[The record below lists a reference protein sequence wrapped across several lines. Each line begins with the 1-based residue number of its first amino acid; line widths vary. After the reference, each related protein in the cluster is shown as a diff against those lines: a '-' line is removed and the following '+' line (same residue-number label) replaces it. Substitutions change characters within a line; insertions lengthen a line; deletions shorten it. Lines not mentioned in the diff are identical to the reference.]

1 MECLMTPADLKKD
14 ASKGP
19 YKGVS
24 RSLIILKKIAD
35 GREFTLN
42 SGAKVKGTNWDE
54 KTLTLFVG
62 TRKISL
68 RDVKKDP
75 DFGGGGSGAGAD
87 ITAIVECGQA
97 LVCSLV
103 YNVMKR
109 PIEWEDLK
117 LELLEKSME
126 YCDLSETLNTIIE
139 RSPPEWVQSYVKSA
153 NILYRNY
160 KMMGSPVY
168 FHRGSKFMN
177 EVYASKKVVFD
188 NDKKSDNQQAPGS
201 FSDDKWN
208 PGDIWMTTLKTV
220 PTISSD
226 SWSSLNK
233 DIYDLARAKKLIG
246 VSLKKVG
253 ASAHIEE
260 YNALSVKQ
268 TKDYLYGG
276 FRVTSATERGPL
288 PPFFNSIDLYMTVG
302 DKEIQFRATSGEASW
317 QGEIKGATAAG
328 GKIGGGNVNFYLKK
342 YTGKGVYEKEE
353 KEVINF
359 TKSKDFFPE
368 FYKLYKKHFDGK
380 ILPYEEFV
388 INANLKQ
395 KESAGYLFSK
405 YINMKFIDI
414 FLSANTQTRN
424 KIATDFLRYAAS
436 NTDQSS
442 FFVKIS

>member
-1 MECLMTPADLKKD
+1 MTPADLKKD
-14 ASKGP
+14 AGKGP
-19 YKGVS
+19 YKGVP
-24 RSLIILKKIAD
+24 RTQVIKLKIAD
-35 GREFTLN
+35 KRPFTLN
-42 SGAKVKGTNWDE
+42 SGAQVRATDWDE
-54 KTLTLFVG
+54 STYTLYVG

-68 RDVKKDP
+68 KEIKKDP

-87 ITAIVECGQA
+87 VTAIVECGQA

-103 YNVMKR
+103 YNILKKE
-109 PIEWEDLK
+109 IKWEDLT
-117 LELLEKSME
+117 LEGLQQAFK
-126 YCDLSETLNTIIE
+126 YCDLSDGLDAIIE

-160 KMMGSPVY
+160 KMSGSPVY

-177 EVYASKKVVFD
+177 DIYGSKKIVYD
-188 NDKKSDNQQAPGS
+188 NDKKSDNPQAPGS

-208 PGDIWMTTLKTV
+208 PGDIWMTTLRTV
-220 PTISSD
+220 PPISSD
-226 SWSSLNK
+226 SWASLNK
-233 DIYDLARAKKLIG
+233 DIYDLARAKKLMG

-253 ASAHIEE
+253 AAAHIEE
-260 YNALSVKQ
+260 YNALTTNQ
-268 TKDYLYGG
+268 TKDYQYRG
-276 FRVTSATERGPL
+276 FRISSASERGPL

-302 DKEIQFRATSGEASW
+302 DKEIQFRATSGSASW

-342 YTGKGVYEKEE
+342 YTGSGVFNKEE

-368 FYKLYKKHFDGK
+368 FYRLYEKHFDGK
-380 ILPYEEFV
+380 KLPYEEFV

-414 FLSANTQTRN
+414 FLSANSSIRN

>member
-1 MECLMTPADLKKD
+1 MTPADLKKD

-19 YKGVS
+19 YKGMP
-24 RSLIILKKIAD
+24 RGQIIKRKISD
-35 GREFTLN
+35 GKEFTLN
-42 SGAKVKGTNWDE
+42 NGSKIKCTKWDE
-54 KTLTLFVG
+54 KTLTLFAG
-62 TRKISL
+62 TRKLSL
-68 RDVKKDP
+68 KEIKKDA

-87 ITAIVECGQA
+87 VTAIVECGQA

-103 YNVMKR
+103 YNVLKR
-109 PIEWEDLK
+109 PIEWEDLQ
-117 LELLEKSME
+117 LDLLQKAIS
-126 YCDLSETLNTIIE
+126 YCDLTENLDAIIE

-153 NILYRNY
+153 NILYKNY
-160 KMMGSPVY
+160 KMIGFPVY

-177 EVYASKKVVFD
+177 EVYSGKKIVYD
-188 NDKKSDNQQAPGS
+188 RDKKSDNPQAPGS

-220 PTISSD
+220 PKISNE
-226 SWSSLNK
+226 SWAALNK

-253 ASAHIEE
+253 SIAHIEE

-268 TKDYLYGG
+268 TKDYSYGG
-276 FRVTSATERGPL
+276 FRVTSASERGAL

-342 YTGKGVYEKEE
+342 YTGKGVFEKEE

-368 FYKLYKKHFDGK
+368 FYKLYKKHFTGK
-380 ILPYEEFV
+380 ILSYEDFV
-388 INANLKQ
+388 INAKLKQ
-395 KESAGYLFSK
+395 KESAGYMFSK

-414 FLSANTQTRN
+414 FLSANGPTRN

>member
-1 MECLMTPADLKKD
+1 MTPADLKKE
-14 ASKGP
+14 AGKGP
-19 YKGVS
+19 YKGMP
-24 RSLIILKKIAD
+24 RTQIFKRKIIDK
-35 GREFTLN
+35 RPFTLN
-42 SGAKVKGTNWDE
+42 NGQKVNGTNWDE
-54 KTLTLFVG
+54 KTLTLSVG

-68 RDVKKDP
+68 KEIKKDP

-87 ITAIVECGQA
+87 VTAIVECGQA

-103 YNVMKR
+103 YNVLKR
-109 PIEWEDLK
+109 TIKWEDLT
-117 LELLEKSME
+117 LEDLETAMT
-126 YCDLSETLNTIIE
+126 YCYLSDNLDTILE
-139 RSPPEWVQSYVKSA
+139 RSPAEWVQSYVKSA
-153 NILYRNY
+153 NILYKNY
-160 KMMGSPVY
+160 KMSGTPVY
-168 FHRGSKFMN
+168 FHRGSEFMN
-177 EVYASKKVVFD
+177 EVYASKKIVYD
-188 NDKKSDNQQAPGS
+188 ADKKSDNPQAPGS

-208 PGDIWMTTLKTV
+208 PGDIWMTTLKKV
-220 PTISSD
+220 PTINSD

-233 DIYDLARAKKLIG
+233 DIYDLARAKKLVG

-253 ASAHIEE
+253 ATAHIEE
-260 YNALSVKQ
+260 YNALSVKE
-268 TKDYLYGG
+268 TKDYRYGG
-276 FRVTSATERGPL
+276 FRVTSATERGAL

-302 DKEIQFRATSGEASW
+302 EKEIQFRATSGEASW

-342 YTGKGVYEKEE
+342 YTGEGVFDREE
-353 KEVINF
+353 KEVITF
-359 TKSKDFFPE
+359 TKSKEFFKE
-368 FYKLYKKHFDGK
+368 FYRLYKKHFDGT
-380 ILPYEEFV
+380 ILPYEDFV

-414 FLSANTQTRN
+414 FLSANGPTRN

>member
-1 MECLMTPADLKKD
+1 MTPADLKKE
-14 ASKGP
+14 AGKGP
-19 YKGVS
+19 YKGMP
-24 RSLIILKKIAD
+24 RTQIFKRKIIDK
-35 GREFTLN
+35 RPFTLN
-42 SGAKVKGTNWDE
+42 NGQKVNGTNWDE

-68 RDVKKDP
+68 KEIKKDP

-87 ITAIVECGQA
+87 VTAIVECGQA

-103 YNVMKR
+103 YNVLKR
-109 PIEWEDLK
+109 QIKWEDLT
-117 LELLEKSME
+117 LEDLEKAME
-126 YCDLSETLNTIIE
+126 YCELSDGLDAILE

-153 NILYRNY
+153 NILYKNY
-160 KMMGSPVY
+160 KMSGSPVY

-177 EVYASKKVVFD
+177 DVYASKKIVYD
-188 NDKKSDNQQAPGS
+188 ADKKSKNPQAPGS

-208 PGDIWMTTLKTV
+208 PGDIWMTTLKKV
-220 PTISSD
+220 PEISSD

-233 DIYDLARAKKLIG
+233 DIYDLARAKKLVG

-253 ASAHIEE
+253 ATAHIEE
-260 YNALSVKQ
+260 YNALSVKES
-268 TKDYLYGG
+268 KDYRYGG
-276 FRVTSATERGPL
+276 FRVSSATERGPL

-302 DKEIQFRATSGEASW
+302 EKEIQFRATSGEASW

-342 YTGKGVYEKEE
+342 YTGEGVFDREE

-359 TKSKDFFPE
+359 TKTKDFFKE
-368 FYKLYKKHFDGK
+368 FYRLYKKHFDGT
-380 ILPYEEFV
+380 ILSYEDFV
-388 INANLKQ
+388 INAKLKQ

-414 FLSANTQTRN
+414 FLSANGPTRN